1 MDLTSL
7 LATPIDG
14 LGSLLSYVIPF
25 IVVMSFIVFF
35 HELGH
40 FLVARWCGVKVEVFS
55 IGFGREIVGWHDRH
69 GTRWRVAWIP
79 LGGYVRFK
87 GDADAASGADFGSEE
102 VRDPDSFHAK
112 PLWQRAL
119 VVAAGPLANFLLAI
133 VLFAGVYAFAG
144 VPVLEPVVD
153 EVVPGSA
160 AEEAG
165 IRSGDRIVAVN
176 GREIRSFTELREI
189 VAMNPGEPLR
199 IVVEREG
206 RRLTLVATPRL
217 KEMPDGLGGRVKVGV
232 LGVVHRP
239 TGAVRYERAG
249 PLEAVGLGVRQTWNI
264 IAGTMKYLK
273 QMILGQQGSDQLAG
287 PIRIAQVTSQ
297 AASVSLVALISLAA
311 VLSVSIGLINLFPI
325 PMLDGGHLL
334 YYAIEAVRGRPL
346 SESAQEF
353 GFKVGMML
361 VLSLMLLATFN
372 DIRQLFMD

>member
-1 MDLTSL
+1 MELTGL
-7 LATPIDG
+7 LAVPFESF
-14 LGSLLSYVIPF
+14 GSILSYVVPF

-40 FLVARWCGVKVEVFS
+40 FMVARWCGVKVEVFS
-55 IGFGREIVGWHDRH
+55 IGFGREIFGWYDRH

-87 GDADAASGADFGSEE
+87 GDADAASRPDHDSPVAA
-102 VRDPDSFHAK
+102 DPDSFPAK

-119 VVAAGPLANFLLAI
+119 IVAAGPLANFILAI
-133 VLFAGVYAFAG
+133 VLFAGIYAFVG
-144 VPVLEPVVD
+144 VPVMEPVVD
-153 EVVPGSA
+153 EVMPGSA

-165 IRSGDRIVAVN
+165 FRPGDRILAIN
-176 GREIRSFTELREI
+176 GREIRSFGELREI
-189 VAMNPGEPLR
+189 VAMSAGEPLR
-199 IVVEREG
+199 ILVEREG
-206 RRLTLVATPRL
+206 RKVELVATPRL
-217 KEMPDGLGGRVKVGV
+217 KEVPDGIGGRIKVGV
-232 LGVVHRP
+232 LGIVHRQ
-239 TGAVRYERAG
+239 TGAVRHEKAG
-249 PLEAVGLGVRQTWNI
+249 PLEAVGLAARQTWNI
-264 IAGTMKYLK
+264 VAGTMKYLK
-273 QMILGQQGSDQLAG
+273 QMIVGRQSTDQLAG

-297 AASVSLVALISLAA
+297 AASISFIALVSLAA

-361 VLSLMLLATFN
+361 VLTLMLLATFN
-372 DIRQLFMD
+372 DIRHLFMD